1 MKKWILLLLALVLVI
16 NFAVM
21 GMGCKPKAPEK
32 PAAKEEVKPAEAP
45 APPAPAATPAPAP
58 AAPAATP
65 KK

>member
-1 MKKWILLLLALVLVI
+1 MRKWILLMLALVLVI

-21 GMGCKPKAPEK
+21 GIGCKSKAPEK
-32 PAAKEEVKPAEAP
+32 PAAKEEAKPAEAP

-58 AAPAATP
+58 EKPAEAP